1 MAESASAVAVRLSSS
16 LALINA
22 TLQQLHSTQ
31 AFVRIASL
39 KLITTLYRSCNN
51 PRIICRLP
59 KMEETLIAISQD
71 GATLVAQE
79 LASNLVRAFH
89 VNYVM

>member
-1 MAESASAVAVRLSSS
+1 
-16 LALINA
+16 
-22 TLQQLHSTQ
+22 
-31 AFVRIASL
+31 
-39 KLITTLYRSCNN
+39 
-51 PRIICRLP
+51 
-59 KMEETLIAISQD
+59 MEETLIAISQD